1 MMRKLSLGVVLVLS
15 LCIILTV
22 SACAGQVSKTSNT
35 VTSTTSGSQTS
46 STPASGSASTSTT
59 DSGTQAGQTAGSTDS
74 VRAQAQALLKKMTL
88 RQKAAQVLLL
98 DFTGVETGTAQLR
111 QLLDE
116 SPPGGLMI
124 MGRNV
129 KSPAQ
134 VKTMVDFFQK
144 RAADGG
150 SPVQLLI
157 AVDQEGGTV
166 QRIRAGVPA
175 IPAARTLGSTST
187 PAHASEIATQTATEL
202 LAMGVN
208 MNLAPVADVVKNKGE
223 FLYSRTY
230 GGDPGEVAD
239 FVTAVTKAFNHEGLI
254 TTLKHFPGHGSAS
267 GNTHTAAV
275 VSNATKQD
283 FEKVHLVP
291 FEAGIE
297 AGAEAV
303 LVAHVVAKAY
313 DPKYPATSS
322 RKVVQGLLREQLG
335 FNGVVV
341 TDALE
346 MAAAR
351 TVGTTVGPSGAKDV
365 AQTAVSALNAGCDL
379 LISTGTITGQSAILD
394 AIVKAVKNGD
404 LPLTRLNEA
413 VTRILE
419 LKVRHGLDNE

>member
-1 MMRKLSLGVVLVLS
+1 MMRKLSLGVALFLS
-15 LCIILTV
+15 LCIMLTG
-22 SACAGQVSKTSNT
+22 SGCAGQAAKTS
-35 VTSTTSGSQTS
+35 VASESTTSGSNTASTAVSGSGSTS
-46 STPASGSASTSTT
+46 STGSE
-59 DSGTQAGQTAGSTDS
+59 GQAGQTSSSTDS
-74 VRAQAQALLKKMTL
+74 VKAQATALLEKMTL

-111 QLLDE
+111 ALLDE

-124 MGRNV
+124 MGRNA

-166 QRIRAGVPA
+166 QRIRTGVPA
-175 IPAARTLGSTST
+175 IPSARTLGSTST
-187 PAHASEIATQTATEL
+187 PARASEIATQTAAEL
-202 LAMGVN
+202 MSMGVN
-208 MNLAPVADVVKNKGE
+208 MNLAPVADVVKGKSE

-230 GGDPGEVAD
+230 SGDPDEVAD
-239 FVTAVTKAFNHEGLI
+239 FVTAVTKAFDREGLI

-313 DPKYPATSS
+313 DAKHPATSS
-322 RKVVQGLLREQLG
+322 QKVVEGLLREQLG
-335 FNGVVV
+335 FDGIVV
-341 TDALE
+341 TDSLE

-351 TVGTTVGPSGAKDV
+351 TVGTTVGPSGAKAV

-379 LISTGTITGQSAILD
+379 LISTGSIASQLVILD
-394 AIVKAVKNGD
+394 TIVSAVKSGD
-404 LPLTRLNEA
+404 LPLTRLNDA

-419 LKVRHGLDNE
+419 LKVRHGLENE